1 MLNPEQQSEAINIA
15 AEILG
20 KAHHDVA
27 VSASAGDGSHVVA
40 TVSVV
45 FILEKDGSKAH
56 LSGKAILMDPATPRR
71 QVGIELMK
79 LGLNMTGSP
88 LADLFDASTKSE
100 RLMEVVISSPK
111 KDGSP

>member
-27 VSASAGDGSHVVA
+27 VSASAGDGS
-40 TVSVV
+40 

-79 LGLNMTGSP
+79 LGLNMSGSP
-88 LADLFDASTKSE
+88 LAGLLDTSVVSE